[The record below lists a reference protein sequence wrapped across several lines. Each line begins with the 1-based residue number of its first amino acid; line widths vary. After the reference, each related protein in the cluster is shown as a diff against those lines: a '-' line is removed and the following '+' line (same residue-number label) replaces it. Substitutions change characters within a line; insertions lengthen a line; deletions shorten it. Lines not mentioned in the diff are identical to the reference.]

1 MDIYLKSPIF
11 ASNMDLQLSNQLFIV
26 GGATSGF
33 GHAVAKALYAEGA
46 QVIAIARGAEK
57 LHQLAISYSR
67 IETLAGDLSQP
78 EMLERLMHKIGN
90 RQVHGALINAGG
102 PPAGSFQDT
111 GMEAWDQAYQVV
123 LRWKVALTQAL
134 LPRMKENKY
143 GRLVYIESSSVKQP
157 IPNLV
162 LSNSLRMAVVGFV
175 KTLSQEVASHGI
187 TTNIVG
193 PGYHATPAMDRLFDK
208 MSQQLGIPREEAKQR
223 FEAEIKTGKMGN
235 PDDLASL
242 VLWLLS
248 KRAGYVTGQTWTVDG
263 GLVQSSL

>member
-1 MDIYLKSPIF
+1 
-11 ASNMDLQLSNQLFIV
+11 MDLQLSNQFFII

-33 GHAVAKALYAEGA
+33 GYAVAKALYDEGA
-46 QVIAIARGAEK
+46 QVLAIARSAEK
-57 LHQLAISYSR
+57 LKLLAVAYPR
-67 IETLAGDLSQP
+67 IEILAGDLSNP
-78 EMLERLMHKIGN
+78 EVVGKLMRKVGD

-102 PPAGSFQDT
+102 PPAGSFQEM
-111 GMEAWDQAYQVV
+111 GLEAWDQAYLTV

-143 GRLVYIESSSVKQP
+143 GRIVYIESSSVKQP

-162 LSNSLRMAVVGFV
+162 LSNALRMAVVGFV
-175 KTLSQEVASHGI
+175 KTLSQEVAAHGI
-187 TTNIVG
+187 TANIVG

-208 MSQQLGIPREEAKQR
+208 MSQQLHISRPEAKER

-248 KRAGYVTGQTWTVDG
+248 ARAAYVTGQTWTVDG